1 MPKKKI
7 KKKPN
12 KNITKQQLEK
22 LLRVIYKRIRSDGE
36 GFKIWA
42 NSDAEWCRLYKE
54 KTKIT
59 SILTKDIELKHKHIE
74 DLKKFN
80 RAIVD
85 KYEDKYVEFDTANKE
100 LSKENTRLIKDN
112 IELTRAYNSLA
123 HLGKFAEEE
132 GIDIKKHNGKLPENS
147 KNYKF
152 SQKHTLLESGKVRSE
167 YKLTP
172 KKGKKD
178 E

>member
-1 MPKKKI
+1 MQKKKI
-7 KKKPN
+7 KKKSN

-22 LLRVIYKRIRSDGE
+22 LIRAIYKRIRSDGE
-36 GFKIWA
+36 AFKIYA
-42 NSDAEWCRLYKE
+42 NNDAEWSRLYKKE
-54 KTKIT
+54 IEIA
-59 SILTKDIELKHKHIE
+59 SVLTKDIQLKHKHIE

-85 KYEDKYVEFDTANKE
+85 KYEDKFVEYDKANKE
-100 LSKENTRLIKDN
+100 LSEQNTSLIKDN
-112 IELTRAYNSLA
+112 TELTRAYNSLA
-123 HLGKFAEEE
+123 HLGRFAEEE
-132 GIDIKKHNGKLPENS
+132 GIDIKKHNGKLPENN

>member
-1 MPKKKI
+1 MLLFV
-7 KKKPN
+7 
-12 KNITKQQLEK
+12 QLIGTEA
-22 LLRVIYKRIRSDGE
+22 LGAQRWLSFA
-36 GFKIWA
+36 GFNFQPSEFA
-42 NSDAEWCRLYKE
+42 
-54 KTKIT
+54 KIT

-80 RAIVD
+80 RAIID

-152 SQKHTLLESGKVRSE
+152 SQKHTLLESCKVRSE

-178 E
+178 EGKK

>member
-1 MPKKKI
+1 MQKKKI

-85 KYEDKYVEFDTANKE
+85 KYEDK
-100 LSKENTRLIKDN
+100 
-112 IELTRAYNSLA
+112 
-123 HLGKFAEEE
+123 
-132 GIDIKKHNGKLPENS
+132 
-147 KNYKF
+147 
-152 SQKHTLLESGKVRSE
+152 
-167 YKLTP
+167 
-172 KKGKKD
+172 
-178 E
+178 